1 MPQEVLFLSDIPAL
15 QQRITEKIEDV
26 TEDLSSAFKR
36 TIGLWGVV
44 VISLS
49 SMLGSGLFVM
59 PAFAAEIMGPGIW
72 LAFLLAATVVLPG
85 ALSKSE
91 LASAMPSSGGSYV
104 YLERTYGPL
113 FGTIS
118 GLGLWASFLLK
129 ASFALIGFS
138 AYMYVLTTYFHFD
151 VNITYVSLSA
161 LVLITGVNILGLK
174 KVKAIQTPILSLTLL
189 LLGIVCVMALFD
201 PSTDFSR
208 PVSNAQKTGAF
219 DQSLASVAETAAFVF
234 VAFAGVTKVAAIG
247 GEVKEPG
254 RNLPAGI
261 MLSLLIA
268 TVLYCVMTFVM
279 MAAMP
284 EQWFMDHGKPIED
297 PVYRFVDEVAGS
309 KIGVLAAALS
319 VLTMISMALAGIL
332 AASRFLFA
340 MARDNLLPQA
350 LESVNSKYETPHW
363 PILLT
368 GGVMLLAILYLPVK
382 DVAKLASGFKIMVFI
397 LINSCVIVLRRSP
410 DAQSWYHPK
419 YKSHLYPWIQVWGIL
434 AGILLIYLMGNKAFY
449 GAGAAVGLGCAT
461 YIGYGRKHTQVRTT
475 PFQSLREN
483 FSNPTKEQ
491 HDFRH
496 AAFRA
501 ADFGTKNHLTLPE
514 FINALQA
521 MGVQYSNDEYRDIF
535 HKADWNENG
544 VIDID
549 EFLASVEHMDN
560 YTALEEE

>member
-1 MPQEVLFLSDIPAL
+1 
-15 QQRITEKIEDV
+15 
-26 TEDLSSAFKR
+26 
-36 TIGLWGVV
+36 
-44 VISLS
+44 
-49 SMLGSGLFVM
+49 MLGSGLFVM
-59 PAFAAEIMGPGIW
+59 PAFAADIMGPGIW

-138 AYMYVLTTYFHFD
+138 AYMYALTTYFD
-151 VNITYVSLSA
+151 IEINVQIVSISA
-161 LVLITGVNILGLK
+161 LVLITAINILGLK
-174 KVKAIQTPILSLTLL
+174 KVKAIQAPILSLTLL
-189 LLGIVCVMALFD
+189 LLFIVCIMALFQ

-208 PVSNAQKTGAF
+208 PISNAQNTGAF
-219 DQSLASVAETAAFVF
+219 DQSLTTVAETAAFVF
-234 VAFAGVTKVAAIG
+234 VAYAGVTKVAAIG

-261 MLSLLIA
+261 MISLLVA
-268 TVLYCVMTFVM
+268 TLLYCLVTYTM
-279 MAAMP
+279 MAVMP
-284 EQWFMDHGKPIED
+284 DMWYIENGEPIED
-297 PVYRFVDEVAGS
+297 PAYRFVDLVAGS
-309 KIGVLAAALS
+309 TIGLLAAALA

-350 LESVNSKYETPHW
+350 LETVNAKFETPHW
-363 PILLT
+363 PIIFT
-368 GGVMLLAILYLPVK
+368 GLVMLLAIIWLPVK

-410 DAQSWYHPK
+410 EAKSWYQPS
-419 YKSHLYPWIQVWGIL
+419 YKSHLYPWIQIWGIV
-434 AGILLIYLMGNKAFY
+434 AGIVLIYLMGNKAFI
-449 GAGAAVGLGCAT
+449 GAGTAIGLGCIT
-461 YIGYGRKHTQVRTT
+461 YAGYGRKHSQIRTT
-475 PFQSLREN
+475 PFQSLRET

-496 AAFRA
+496 AAFKA
-501 ADFGTKNHLTLPE
+501 ADFGSKNHLTLPE

-521 MGVQYSNDEYRDIF
+521 MGVHYTNDEFRDIF
-535 HKADWNENG
+535 HTADTDENG

-549 EFLASVEHMDN
+549 EFLYTVEMIDEKN
-560 YTALEEE
+560 DDESE